1 MLFDGFS
8 RGRCLDSG
16 SGSGGRTRCLFQF
29 PLPLTFAHALPLTD
43 LQWAMPVQVVS
54 CTQFTQPRVSTM
66 YTLDPRPPP
75 TQPLPTPHVT
85 RRLSSHSRTPEI
97 QSPLLP
103 YPLSPSNTTNSSSGT
118 PGPVSPLPT
127 PQPDFLLT
135 LLFPSPLSPALS
147 SINAYLHSSQGRRRW
162 FVWNSVVV

>member
-75 TQPLPTPHVT
+75 TQPLRPPPHVP
-85 RRLSSHSRTPEI
+85 RRPSSNNRMSGSLSLS
-97 QSPLLP
+97 LAC
-103 YPLSPSNTTNSSSGT
+103 PLSLLNTTNSSSVT
-118 PGPVSPLPT
+118 PEHVRQYPCSGWVPYSLLSL
-127 PQPDFLLT
+127 FLA
-135 LLFPSPLSPALS
+135 LFF
-147 SINAYLHSSQGRRRW
+147 SINTHLHSPQGRRRW
-162 FVWNSVVV
+162 IVRNGVVV